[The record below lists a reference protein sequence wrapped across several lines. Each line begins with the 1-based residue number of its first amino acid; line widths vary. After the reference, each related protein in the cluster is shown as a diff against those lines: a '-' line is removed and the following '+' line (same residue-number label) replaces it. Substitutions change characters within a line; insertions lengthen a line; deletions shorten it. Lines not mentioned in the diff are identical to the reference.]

1 MLQLIHH
8 IFQMMEIQIHTPSR
22 GRLRLS
28 GCLLSVAC
36 AKDNLCFENDREKL
50 LYFPSKIN
58 AVSLR
63 SVTKIRDIELGD
75 FPLLLAP
82 MEDVSD
88 PPFRALCKRHGAD
101 LMYTEF
107 ISSEGLIRDA
117 VKSVQKLDIYEYER
131 PIGIQ
136 IFGYDIESMKQA
148 TEITEKTNPD
158 IIDINYGC
166 PVKKVAC
173 KGAGAGILQ
182 DIPKMVKMTA
192 EIVKS
197 TKLPVT
203 VKTRLGWDENTKYIV
218 DVAERLQDVGIEAI
232 SIHGRTRKQM
242 YKGEADWSLIADVA
256 NNPRMNIPVFGNGD
270 IDSPEKALEYK
281 NRYGVDGIMIGRASI
296 GYPWIFNEI
305 KHFVRTGE
313 HMDKPTVIDRVDAAI
328 EHLEMSIKWK
338 GETLGIAEMKRH
350 YTNYFKGIAHFK
362 ALRTKLVTS
371 FDLTEIRET
380 LQMIKENADDF
391 KFAL

>member
-1 MLQLIHH
+1 
-8 IFQMMEIQIHTPSR
+8 
-22 GRLRLS
+22 
-28 GCLLSVAC
+28 
-36 AKDNLCFENDREKL
+36 
-50 LYFPSKIN
+50 
-58 AVSLR
+58 
-63 SVTKIRDIELGD
+63 
-75 FPLLLAP
+75 

-88 PPFRALCKRHGAD
+88 PPFRALCKKHGAD

-117 VKSVQKLDIYEYER
+117 AKSVQKLDIYEYER

-148 TEITEKTNPD
+148 TEIIERTNPD

-182 DIPKMVKMTA
+182 DIPKMVRMTEA
-192 EIVKS
+192 IVKS

-203 VKTRLGWDENTKYIV
+203 VKTRLGWDENSKYV
-218 DVAERLQDVGIEAI
+218 KEVAERLQDVGIEAI

-242 YKGEADWSLIADVA
+242 YKGEADWTMIGEVK
-256 NNPRMNIPVFGNGD
+256 NNPRIHIPVFGNGD

-281 NRYGVDGIMIGRASI
+281 NRYGVDGIMVGRASI
-296 GYPWIFNEI
+296 GYPWFFREV
-305 KHFVRTGE
+305 KHFLKTGE
-313 HMDKPTVIDRVDAAI
+313 KLDPPGIKQRVEAAM
-328 EHLEMSIKWK
+328 EHLEMSVRWK
-338 GETLGIAEMKRH
+338 GESLGVAEMKRH

-362 ALRTKLVTS
+362 EYRMKLVTS
-371 FDLTEIRET
+371 FDLSEIRET
-380 LQMIKENADDF
+380 LSYILEHEDQFHYAQELN
-391 KFAL
+391 